1 MLHNKGLLKI
11 KAIGKLI
18 QYYIPQSFF
27 FFTELLNPEVRI
39 PKTGIVSGQGG
50 MINRFLKKKKKKI
63 LSVILTTSEF

>member
-50 MINRFLKKKKKKI
+50 MINRFLKKKKRKSY
-63 LSVILTTSEF
+63 L